1 MLCTIFTTRL
11 GLIMT
16 NNRAFEWGLRIFRK
30 PFHIFFRFRVAHALG
45 IAVNVQLNERSICI
59 N

>member
-16 NNRAFEWGLRIFRK
+16 NNRAFEWGLGIFWK
-30 PFHIFFRFRVAHALG
+30 PFYIFFRFVFRIFWEYH
-45 IAVNVQLNERSICI
+45 
-59 N
+59 